1 MRVETG
7 WYDKDHYYV
16 VKPLHNGHRQS
27 LIMGAQHGEGGRW
40 YILAGVFSS
49 CATYDSMNRS
59 NVWGTPTSTN
69 KNPSIKV
76 VSLALEALAE
86 IEQEIHNQGCGK
98 RRYIYVDGLDERRLR
113 VYTKILT
120 KRCGYKIST
129 AMSEN
134 DLDLPMVYKKV

>member
-27 LIMGAQHGEGGRW
+27 LIMGAQCGASGRW
-40 YILAGVFSS
+40 YILAGIFSS
-49 CATYDSMNRS
+49 CATYNSMYRS
-59 NVWGTPTSTN
+59 DVWNTPTSTN
-69 KNPSIKV
+69 KSPSMKV

-86 IEQEIHNQGCGK
+86 IEQEIHNQGGGK

-113 VYTKILT
+113 IYTKILT

-129 AMSEN
+129 VMSEN

>member
-27 LIMGAQHGEGGRW
+27 LIMGALHHEGARW
-40 YILAGVFSS
+40 YIMAGVFSS
-49 CATYDSMNRS
+49 YATYNSMNCS
-59 NVWGTPTSTN
+59 EVWDTPTSTN
-69 KNPSIKV
+69 KSPSMKV
-76 VSLALEALAE
+76 VSLALEVLAE
-86 IEQEIHNQGCGK
+86 IEQEIHNQGDGK

-129 AMSEN
+129 AMSKN
-134 DLDLPMVYKKV
+134 DIGLPMVYKKV